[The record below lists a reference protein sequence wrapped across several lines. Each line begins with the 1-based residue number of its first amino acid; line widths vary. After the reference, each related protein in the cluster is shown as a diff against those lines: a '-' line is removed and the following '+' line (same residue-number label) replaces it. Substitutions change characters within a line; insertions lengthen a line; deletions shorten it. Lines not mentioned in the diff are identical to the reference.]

1 MKEEWSNP
9 PKWADRMLGWFCSE
23 EHFEILQGDLH
34 ELYEYRLEQKGK
46 LMAKLHYIKDA
57 FDMLRPF
64 ALKKRRSHPDGYRD
78 KNNTLAMFKN
88 YFKISLRNM
97 LRHKVYAGINIVGLS
112 LGIVCFLLI
121 FLYVQDELSYD
132 RYHEHA
138 DDIYR
143 VITENYN
150 EGGEISRVHTYTSP
164 MHGVVLRNDYAQVV
178 TSVRF
183 NPWSFPIVKSGD
195 KQFEESFFN
204 FVEPTIF
211 DVFSFGFIEG
221 NAENSL
227 KEPFSVVLTESTAR
241 KYFEDEPAFGK
252 TLKVIDGSDAA
263 DFKVTGVIRDFPDQS
278 HMSYN
283 FLASWATYEKIE
295 NPRSLD
301 DYYGNYN
308 YATYVRL
315 EKNVNPETLKAQ
327 MPAMLDK
334 NIADINGAVPSSKVG
349 IRFQKLT
356 GIHLNSSAGAGGTT
370 NSYYITLFSAIGI
383 LVLLIACINYM
394 NLSTAKYSNRLKEIG
409 VRKVLGARE
418 TNISHQFLAESLLYA
433 IVALILGFALA
444 LLVLPSV
451 NSFTDKHMTLNPTEN
466 FSLLLFVVA
475 VIFGVGLLAG
485 SYPAAFMSRFKVVGA
500 LKGGKADVGR
510 RSLFRTSLV
519 VFQFTITIG
528 LVIGV
533 VVVERQIDFIKNED
547 PGFDRELVVNY
558 WASPIMNRSMEVV
571 KAELEANP
579 NIVSAATSSR
589 IPTGRLGDALNT
601 KTFVK
606 DREETVNFRLPFIRI
621 DEDFLDVY
629 NIDVLA
635 GSGFSEALP
644 DSVQKFLLNETAVK
658 RLGFSTPQEA
668 VGQRIEYGWYTGF
681 VEGVVEDFHFES
693 MHAAIQP
700 MILMNDSRNKRQMS
714 VKILSANI
722 PSTMSFLENQFKKY
736 NPERTFNASFV
747 DDLYDNQYKGEQ
759 KLSDISKTFSVMA
772 ILIASLGLLGLV
784 SYTMEQRA
792 KEICVRKVLGASV
805 NSILVLVNKRYAG
818 ILLISFII
826 ATPIAYYLLS
836 GWLDSFAYHISIGAG
851 LIAFSG
857 LLAGL
862 IAVVTI
868 CTQAMRVAMS
878 NPIQHLRNE

>member
-1 MKEEWSNP
+1 
-9 PKWADRMLGWFCSE
+9 
-23 EHFEILQGDLH
+23 
-34 ELYEYRLEQKGK
+34 
-46 LMAKLHYIKDA
+46 
-57 FDMLRPF
+57 
-64 ALKKRRSHPDGYRD
+64 
-78 KNNTLAMFKN
+78 
-88 YFKISLRNM
+88 M

-143 VITENYN
+143 VVTENYN
-150 EGGEISRVHTYTSP
+150 EGGEIGRVFTYTSP
-164 MHGVVLRNDYAQVV
+164 MHGVVLRDDYAQVV

-183 NPWSFPIVKSGD
+183 NPWNFPIVKTED

-211 DVFSFGFIEG
+211 DVFSFEFLDGS
-221 NAENSL
+221 AENAL
-227 KEPFSVVLTESTAR
+227 GAPFTVVLTESTAQ
-241 KYFEDEPAFGK
+241 KYFGDEPAFGK
-252 TLKVIDGSDAA
+252 TIRVIDGSDEA
-263 DFKVTGVIRDFPDQS
+263 DFKVTGVVKDFPDQS

-283 FLASWATYEKIE
+283 FLASWSTYETIE
-295 NPRSLD
+295 NPGSLD

-315 EKNVNPETLKAQ
+315 EKNANPEDLTVQ

-334 NIADINGAVPSSKVG
+334 NIEEIDGAVPSEKIG

-356 GIHLNSSAGAGGTT
+356 DIHLNSSAGAGGTS
-370 NSYYITLFSAIGI
+370 NSYYISLFSAIGV

-409 VRKVLGARE
+409 VRKVLGARK
-418 TNISHQFLAESLLYA
+418 TNISHQFLAESVLYA
-433 IVALILGFALA
+433 LIALVLGFAIA
-444 LLVLPSV
+444 LLVLPAV
-451 NSFTDKHMTLNPTEN
+451 NTFADKNMSLNPADN
-466 FSLLLFVVA
+466 SVLLLFVVA

-485 SYPAAFMSRFKVVGA
+485 SYPAAFMSRFNVVGA

-510 RSLFRTSLV
+510 RSFFRTSLV

-558 WASPIMNRSMEVV
+558 WASPAMNRSIDVA
-571 KAELEANP
+571 KAELEVNP
-579 NIVSAATSSR
+579 NIVSAAISSR
-589 IPTGRLGDALNT
+589 IPTGRLGDALGT
-601 KTFVK
+601 KTFLQ
-606 DREETVNFRLPFIRI
+606 DREQVVSFRLPFIRI
-621 DEDFLDVY
+621 DKDFLGVY

-635 GSGFSEALP
+635 GNGFSEALP

-658 RLGFSTPQEA
+658 KLGFNSAQEA

-693 MHAAIQP
+693 MHMAIQP
-700 MILMNDSRNKRQMS
+700 MILMNDSRSKRQMS
-714 VKILSANI
+714 VKILPTNV
-722 PSTMSFLENQFKKY
+722 PTTMDFLEEHFKKY
-736 NPERTFNASFV
+736 NPERTFNARFV
-747 DDLYDNQYKGEQ
+747 DDLYNNQYKGEQ

-792 KEICVRKVLGASV
+792 KEISVRKVLGASV
-805 NSILVLVNKRYAG
+805 NSILVLVNRGYIG
-818 ILLISFII
+818 ILLVSFVI
-826 ATPIAYYLLS
+826 ATPIAYYFLS
-836 GWLDSFAYHISIGAG
+836 DWLDSFAYHINIGAG
-851 LIAFSG
+851 LIAFAG
-857 LLAGL
+857 LLAGF
-862 IAVVTI
+862 IAVTTI
-868 CTQAMRVAMS
+868 CAQALRVAMS
-878 NPIQHLRNE
+878 NPIQHLRSE

>member
-1 MKEEWSNP
+1 MSNAPHNP
-9 PKWADRMLGWFCSE
+9 PRWADRMLEWFCSE
-23 EHFEILQGDLH
+23 EHLEILQGDLH

-46 LMAKLHYIKDA
+46 YRARLHYIKDA

-64 ALKKRRSHPDGYRD
+64 ALKKKRSTV
-78 KNNTLAMFKN
+78 KNNTLTMFKN
-88 YFKISLRNM
+88 YFKISFRNM
-97 LRHKVYAGINIVGLS
+97 LRYKVYAGINIVGLS

-138 DDIYR
+138 DDVYR
-143 VITENYN
+143 VVTENYN
-150 EGGEISRVHTYTSP
+150 EGGEISRVFTYTSP
-164 MHGVVLRNDYAQVV
+164 MHGVVLRDDYAQVV

-183 NPWSFPIVKSGD
+183 NPWNFPIVKTED

-211 DVFSFGFIEG
+211 DVFSFEFLDGNPG
-221 NAENSL
+221 NALNA
-227 KEPFSVVLTESTAR
+227 PFTVVLTESTAE
-241 KYFEDEPAFGK
+241 KYFGDESAFGK
-252 TLKVIDGSDAA
+252 TIRVIDGSDEA
-263 DFKVTGVIRDFPDQS
+263 DFKVTGVVKDFPDQS

-283 FLASWATYEKIE
+283 FLASWATYEQLE

-315 EKNVNPETLKAQ
+315 EKNVNTDDLRAQ

-334 NIADINGAVPSSKVG
+334 YIDEVDGAVPSEKIG

-356 GIHLNSSAGAGGTT
+356 DIHLNSSAGAGGTS
-370 NSYYITLFSAIGI
+370 NSYYINLFSAIGV

-409 VRKVLGARE
+409 VRKVLGARKV
-418 TNISHQFLAESLLYA
+418 NISHQFLAESVLYA
-433 IVALILGFALA
+433 MIALVLGFAIA
-444 LLVLPSV
+444 LLVLPLV
-451 NSFTDKHMTLNPTEN
+451 NTFADKNMTLNPADN
-466 FSLLLFVVA
+466 SLLLIFVLT

-500 LKGGKADVGR
+500 LKGGKTNVGR

-558 WASPIMNRSMEVV
+558 WASPSMNRSMEIV
-571 KAELEANP
+571 KSELETNP
-579 NIVSAATSSR
+579 NIVSAAISSR
-589 IPTGRLGDALNT
+589 IPTGRLGDALGT
-601 KTFVK
+601 KTFLQ
-606 DREETVNFRLPFIRI
+606 DREQVVSFRLPFIRI
-621 DEDFLDVY
+621 DKDFLDVY

-635 GSGFSEALP
+635 GNGFSEALP

-658 RLGFSTPQEA
+658 RLGFNSPEEA

-681 VEGVVEDFHFES
+681 VDGVVEDFHFES
-693 MHAAIQP
+693 MHMAIQP
-700 MILMNDSRNKRQMS
+700 MILMNDSRSKRQMS
-714 VKILSANI
+714 VKVLPTNI
-722 PSTMSFLENQFKKY
+722 PATMDFLEENFKKY
-736 NPERTFNASFV
+736 NPERTFNARFV
-747 DDLYDNQYKGEQ
+747 DDLYNNQYQGEQ
-759 KLSDISKTFSVMA
+759 KLSEISKTFSVMA

-784 SYTMEQRA
+784 SYAMEQRA
-792 KEICVRKVLGASV
+792 KEISVRKVLGASV
-805 NSILVLVNKRYAG
+805 NSILVLVNRGYVG
-818 ILLISFII
+818 ILLVSFAI

-836 GWLDSFAYHISIGAG
+836 GWLDSFAYHINIGVG
-851 LIAFSG
+851 LIAF
-857 LLAGL
+857 AGL
-862 IAVVTI
+862 SAGFIAVITI
-868 CTQAMRVAMS
+868 CAQALRVAMS